1 MAKKIQ
7 NWWKLWDNSFKKFI
21 KTQAIM
27 KKTPTLHII
36 VKLFQTS
43 DKEKKN
49 LKSSQE

>member
-1 MAKKIQ
+1 MAEKIQ

-27 KKTPTLHII
+27 KKTTPLHII

-43 DKEKKN
+43 DKEKN